1 MNNTTF
7 TYYGFVAKGR
17 KYAEVLAIKEQ
28 GQRSTHVETGVT
40 YPSFRA
46 AEKAVGDKN
55 LAISRERYGR

>member
-1 MNNTTF
+1 MQ
-7 TYYGFVAKGR
+7 YYGFVAKGR
-17 KYAEVLAIKEQ
+17 RWSEVLVTKEQ
-28 GQRSTHVETGVT
+28 GKRSTQTDTGVV